1 MKKRTGSLKEDLR
14 ITFAIAWKD
23 IVDGWKN
30 KVILTSIFTS
40 VFLVVF
46 YYYMP
51 VLTRGDQAPLIV
63 IKGTDD
69 GPLMKSLYEFSSVS
83 VYPTESQDT
92 FLNVIRDS
100 ETPVLGIE
108 LESEINADATSIQL
122 IGYPAYWMKPEEIET
137 VSSLVKDELS
147 RDYQLPV
154 TISTTG
160 NTVYPLMDSYPFGKT
175 FMAMAGFLLGFSLM
189 GLSMAPQ
196 LIIDEKDA
204 QTLQAIIISPANLGH
219 FIAGK
224 AIVTIFYTTI
234 TTVFSLIVFGP
245 FVLNWGL
252 LILALLLGML
262 AIILPGILIGVI
274 VDSKQQMSI
283 WTWLM
288 YIPTLLPLFF
298 SVVTILPDNLMK
310 IIYWWP
316 TVVISRLIRAGLTY
330 KTNLN
335 MFSIELIYIVGL
347 IILFFLITLFTIR
360 KKILK
365 GA

>member
-1 MKKRTGSLKEDLR
+1 M
-14 ITFAIAWKD
+14 
-23 IVDGWKN
+23 
-30 KVILTSIFTS
+30 
-40 VFLVVF
+40 
-46 YYYMP
+46 
-51 VLTRGDQAPLIV
+51 
-63 IKGTDD
+63 
-69 GPLMKSLYEFSSVS
+69 
-83 VYPTESQDT
+83 
-92 FLNVIRDS
+92 IRDS